1 MYLMIQLEKRA
12 GNLHELPGTQRKK
25 KEKNYILNF
34 FRIWLGIFT
43 ELFELYVKKSDS
55 LEIRC

>member
-25 KEKNYILNF
+25 KEKNEILNF
-34 FRIWLGIFT
+34 FRIWIGIFT
-43 ELFELYVKKSDS
+43 ELFELYVKN
-55 LEIRC
+55 LTL